1 MEKATIK
8 KKYIEFILEEGK
20 KPVSVFSFAKKLKMN
35 ESDFYNFY
43 SSFEAIEKDFWAS
56 LFSETKLQLEADE
69 TYIAYSAQEKL
80 LAFYYLWIQKLREYR
95 SYVTLLKDEKM
106 KMIPMNSSGF
116 DEFKSHFLKYADE
129 IIGEAIDKKEI
140 TFRRFISDR
149 YKQGIWLQTLFVLN
163 YWINDSSENFEMTDA
178 AIEKAVN
185 LSFKLFGDSV
195 LDNVIDF
202 GKFMMQKAV

>member
-8 KKYIEFILEEGK
+8 KRYIEFILEEGK

-56 LFSETKLQLEADE
+56 LFSETKMQLEADE
-69 TYIAYSAQEKL
+69 TYISYSAKEKL

-95 SYVTLLKDEKM
+95 SYVSNLKDAKM

-116 DEFKSHFLKYADE
+116 DEFKSNFLKYADE

-195 LDNVIDF
+195 LDNVVDF
-202 GKFMMQKAV
+202 GKFMMQKAM

>member
-1 MEKATIK
+1 MEKFVIK
-8 KKYIEFILEEGK
+8 KKYIEHLLEEGK
-20 KPVSVFSFAKKLKMN
+20 EPITVFAFAKKLKMS
-35 ESDFYNFY
+35 ESDFYNY
-43 SSFEAIEKDFWAS
+43 YASFEAIEKDFWAS
-56 LFSETKLQLEADE
+56 IFIETKMQLEVDQ
-69 TYIAYSAQEKL
+69 TYIAYSAKEKL
-80 LAFYYLWIQKLREYR
+80 LSFYYLWIQKLREFR
-95 SYVTLLKDEKM
+95 SYVNLLKDEKL

-116 DEFKSHFLKYADE
+116 DEFKKHFLKYADE

-140 TFRRFISDR
+140 TFRKFISDR

-163 YWINDSSENFEMTDA
+163 YWIKDNSENFEMTDA

-195 LDNVIDF
+195 IDNVIDF